1 VGDVKGGA
9 RSARAGT
16 RATSVKTGIR
26 RRAVGTRDRIIS
38 YLGSITDISD
48 PGGMASTKLA
58 EAVGYPGS
66 SVAFAQLL
74 SGMERD
80 GLISREVRG
89 KRTYRIILAPGVHP
103 GEVSPSRVPA
113 GSGYAQVGVASGAA
127 RGRVA
132 QVAKAD
138 VAAADFD
145 YDELARRLLV
155 QVIRRLATPP
165 EGQEEVV
172 ADLERELAM
181 ARTRASSLTAE
192 NRKLREQLSLAR
204 FSLDQARQG
213 LDLGDLDLER
223 RALNQG
229 GPVGEELSDAEVVL
243 LERLVSAPRDAVEE
257 EIQPGATALLAGV
270 HVNPEGWRA
279 PQPRLRRVAARGRG
293 PGDWCSFPPDK
304 TDRTASRP
312 RSELSRWRRAA
323 SAAPSASP
331 AMTARRIS
339 SCSEFAS
346 SSRWSALAR
355 IDWRTNPEASPR
367 SSVRIAPS
375 RGPLPKFSMRTW
387 NAML

>member
-1 VGDVKGGA
+1 
-9 RSARAGT
+9 
-16 RATSVKTGIR
+16 
-26 RRAVGTRDRIIS
+26 
-38 YLGSITDISD
+38 
-48 PGGMASTKLA
+48 MASTKLA

-103 GEVSPSRVPA
+103 GEVSASRVPA
-113 GSGYAQVGVASGAA
+113 GYGQVGVASGAV
-127 RGRVA
+127 RGRIA

-138 VAAADFD
+138 PAAADFD

-172 ADLERELAM
+172 ADLERELAV
-181 ARTRASSLTAE
+181 ARTRAGSLTAE

-213 LDLGDLDLER
+213 LDLGDLDLEQ

-243 LERLVSAPRDAVEE
+243 LERLVSPPRDAVEE
-257 EIQPGATALLAGV
+257 EIQPGATALFSGV

-279 PQPRLRRVAARGRG
+279 PRPRLRREAARGRRL
-293 PGDWCSFPPDK
+293 GDWCSYPPDK

-346 SSRWSALAR
+346 SSRWPALAR
-355 IDWRTNPEASPR
+355 IDWSTNPEASPR

-375 RGPLPKFSMRTW
+375 RGPLPKSSMRTW